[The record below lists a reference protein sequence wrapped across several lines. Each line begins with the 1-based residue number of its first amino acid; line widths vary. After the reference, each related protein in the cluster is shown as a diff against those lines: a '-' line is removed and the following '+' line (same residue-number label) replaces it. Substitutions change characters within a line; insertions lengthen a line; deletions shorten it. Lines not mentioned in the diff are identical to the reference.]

1 MDDLKTTGKPR
12 QFETGAQ
19 RDNGDGKLRM
29 SLVPHKALES
39 VMMRYLQGAEAY
51 GENNWRKGMKH
62 SILYDSTMRH
72 LMQDFKGDVS
82 EDHLGAVLWNVM
94 GMIWNRDNKPELDNR
109 KDYE

>member
-39 VMMRYLQGAEAY
+39 VMMRYLQGAETY
-51 GENNWRKGMKH
+51 NEHNWKLGMKH
-62 SILYDSTMRH
+62 SVLYDSAMRH
-72 LMQDFKGDVS
+72 LMQDFK
-82 EDHLGAVLWNVM
+82 
-94 GMIWNRDNKPELDNR
+94 NKCTSR
-109 KDYE
+109 KNSQ

>member
-1 MDDLKTTGKPR
+1 MNDLKTTGKPR

-39 VMMRYLQGAEAY
+39 VMMRYLQGAETY

-62 SILYDSTMRH
+62 SVLYDSSMRH
-72 LMQDFKGDVS
+72 FMEDFKGDVS

-94 GMIWNRDNKPELDNR
+94 GMIWNRDNKPELDDR

>member
-39 VMMRYLQGAEAY
+39 VMMRSLLGAEAY
-51 GENNWRKGMKH
+51 GEITGVK
-62 SILYDSTMRH
+62 
-72 LMQDFKGDVS
+72 V
-82 EDHLGAVLWNVM
+82 
-94 GMIWNRDNKPELDNR
+94 
-109 KDYE
+109 